1 MNGSES
7 RRASR
12 LKAEEHYVVSFLP
25 VSSLLLRVSEDE
37 VRPGKGGTADR
48 IRLIG
53 PVSLHET
60 NLTGYVP

>member
-1 MNGSES
+1 M
-7 RRASR
+7 
-12 LKAEEHYVVSFLP
+12 VSFLP